1 MGVDK
6 YPKIHYLPTVRLDR
20 EPINWVIGRLLR
32 RGCFEPMKPS
42 SYERIFTELIASRKR
57 FVLLTLALFIVYV
70 TGFIVFD
77 RVVAD
82 EQRYVLFAFG
92 LVVSSLFFSWLLGG
106 KAAFVYVTFFN
117 LFFTFVYAKPLFDKG
132 TLYVSLFFSRSF
144 IIISISFVILML
156 LMVLFQSPA
165 DKARARLALETK
177 EEKERTRLLEFLVT
191 ERKITQDVVAQSNF
205 AKDELLVLQGAWR
218 SQIHNIVND
227 LPESK
232 ENDLYSRIIEPF
244 QEAIL
249 KHLKDLEQKLTFDPV
264 LLDVQTLGGT
274 VNEAISADLESLRNR
289 YELDIN
295 LSGLNGFSG
304 RRVQCD
310 PYKLLEILRNLVKN
324 SQKAI
329 ELRQIDLMRRDFDAY
344 RAFRPYLSMALRG
357 DGGSLILEVT
367 DNGGGVEDEHL
378 NKIFREPIPSSKK
391 KEYGLGTTFVKFFSE
406 RMGFTVRGD
415 NVVTE
420 HGKGFRVTLRMPIDE
435 GPLQQDNYRTRGA

>member
-1 MGVDK
+1 
-6 YPKIHYLPTVRLDR
+6 
-20 EPINWVIGRLLR
+20 
-32 RGCFEPMKPS
+32 MKS
-42 SYERIFTELIASRKR
+42 GGYEKIFTELIASKKR
-57 FVLLTLALFIVYV
+57 FVLLTLALFFVYV
-70 TGFIVFD
+70 TGFFVFD
-77 RVVAD
+77 RLVAD

-106 KAAFVYVTFFN
+106 RAAFLYVTFFN
-117 LFFTFVYAKPLFDKG
+117 LFFTFIYAKPLFDKG

-144 IIISISFVILML
+144 IIISVSFVILML
-156 LMVLFQSPA
+156 LMILLQSPA
-165 DKARARLALETK
+165 DKARERLAAETK
-177 EEKERTRLLEFLVT
+177 EEKEKTRLLEFLVT
-191 ERKITQDVVAQSNF
+191 ERKITQDVVVQSNY

-232 ENDLYSRIIEPF
+232 ENDLYNQIIEPF

-249 KHLKDLEQKLTFDPV
+249 KHLKGLEQKLTFEPT
-264 LLDVQTLGGT
+264 LLDVETLGRT
-274 VNEAISADLESLRNR
+274 VNEEISSDLEPLRNR
-289 YELDIN
+289 YELDIR
-295 LSGLNGFSG
+295 LSGLNGLSG
-304 RRVQCD
+304 RFVQCD
-310 PYKLLEILRNLVKN
+310 PYKVVEILRNLVKN

-344 RAFRPYLSMALRG
+344 RAFRPYLSTTLRG
-357 DGGSLILEVT
+357 EDEALILEVT

-378 NKIFREPIPSSKK
+378 DRIFKEPIPSSKK

-420 HGKGFRVTLRMPIDE
+420 HGKGFRVTLRMPVNDDPVRRE
-435 GPLQQDNYRTRGA
+435 SNRTRGA